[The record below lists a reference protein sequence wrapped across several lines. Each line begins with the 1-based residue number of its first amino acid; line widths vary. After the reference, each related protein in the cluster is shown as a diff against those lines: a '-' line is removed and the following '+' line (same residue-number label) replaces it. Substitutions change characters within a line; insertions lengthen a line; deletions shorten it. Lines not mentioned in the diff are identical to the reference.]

1 MHEEMVGRIPSLL
14 AKRAKP
20 TIIPTPLLQMVR
32 RPNPI
37 LEGKPS
43 KNLYLGGV
51 QALHTVWYKMEVVAP
66 NKL

>member
-1 MHEEMVGRIPSLL
+1 
-14 AKRAKP
+14 
-20 TIIPTPLLQMVR
+20 MVR

-51 QALHTVWYKMEVVAP
+51 QALHTVLYKMEVVAP